1 MFVAGASAAVHA
13 DMGDQP
19 APEPSADLG
28 FDVMPLPATPGY
40 RSGVACMEG
49 GPRCIAVGP
58 SGVDAWDGGGW
69 EPVSATGYDAIDITG
84 NVGWATGD
92 DGRIARLEIE
102 PSQHGKHATRRAA
115 PAVVHGVTDGGNR
128 GGFRACAAFQNE
140 CASST
145 SRVSLQPDPLTP
157 TPHHTKE

>member
-69 EPVSATGYDAIDITG
+69 EPVRSEEHTSELQSLM
-84 NVGWATGD
+84 
-92 DGRIARLEIE
+92 RL
-102 PSQHGKHATRRAA
+102 SY
-115 PAVVHGVTDGGNR
+115 AVFFLKKKNNT
-128 GGFRACAAFQNE
+128 
-140 CASST
+140 T
-145 SRVSLQPDPLTP
+145 KP
-157 TPHHTKE
+157 T

>member
-84 NVGWATGD
+84 HVGWAPGD
-92 DGRIARLEIE
+92 DGRIARVEIE
-102 PSQHGKHATRRAA
+102 PSPDGKNAQGRSPHAT
-115 PAVVHGVTDGGNR
+115 VHGGT
-128 GGFRACAAFQNE
+128 AARHR
-140 CASST
+140 
-145 SRVSLQPDPLTP
+145 SRLRR
-157 TPHHTKE
+157 

>member
-13 DMGDQP
+13 GMDDQL

-40 RSGVACMEG
+40 RSGVACMGG

-58 SGVDAWDGGGW
+58 SGVDAWDGEGW

-92 DGRIARLEIE
+92 DGRIARVERSEEHTSELQSLMRI
-102 PSQHGKHATRRAA
+102 AY
-115 PAVVHGVTDGGNR
+115 AV
-128 GGFRACAAFQNE
+128 FC
-140 CASST
+140 
-145 SRVSLQPDPLTP
+145 LT
-157 TPHHTKE
+157 

>member
-13 DMGDQP
+13 DMGDQL

-40 RSGVACMEG
+40 RSGVACMGG

-58 SGVDAWDGGGW
+58 SGVDAWDGAGW
-69 EPVSATGYDAIDITG
+69 EPVSATGYDANAFTG

-92 DGRIARLEIE
+92 DGPIARVEIE
-102 PSQHGKHATRRAA
+102 PRERKRRGQARVWQNVSF
-115 PAVVHGVTDGGNR
+115 PVVV
-128 GGFRACAAFQNE
+128 C
-140 CASST
+140 
-145 SRVSLQPDPLTP
+145 SLQKKTSP
-157 TPHHTKE
+157 

>member
-13 DMGDQP
+13 DMGDQL

-40 RSGVACMEG
+40 RSGVACMGG

-58 SGVDAWDGGGW
+58 SGVDAWDGEGW

-84 NVGWATGD
+84 NEI
-92 DGRIARLEIE
+92 GR
-102 PSQHGKHATRRAA
+102 
-115 PAVVHGVTDGGNR
+115 
-128 GGFRACAAFQNE
+128 
-140 CASST
+140 ASSRE
-145 SRVSLQPDPLTP
+145 RVCQYVYISWVAVYLK
-157 TPHHTKE
+157 TKIKHDSQIVNKHSNNPYSETKQIT

>member
-69 EPVSATGYDAIDITG
+69 EPVSANGYDATDITG
-84 NVGWATGD
+84 NVGRSPGADRRSARAQHATYQAGKNATG
-92 DGRIARLEIE
+92 R
-102 PSQHGKHATRRAA
+102 PN
-115 PAVVHGVTDGGNR
+115 P
-128 GGFRACAAFQNE
+128 
-140 CASST
+140 
-145 SRVSLQPDPLTP
+145 
-157 TPHHTKE
+157 

>member
-58 SGVDAWDGGGW
+58 SGRS
-69 EPVSATGYDAIDITG
+69 EEHTSELQSLM
-84 NVGWATGD
+84 
-92 DGRIARLEIE
+92 RISYAVFCLKKKKQKKTAYKDRNTNRE
-102 PSQHGKHATRRAA
+102 STKQQHL
-115 PAVVHGVTDGGNR
+115 VN
-128 GGFRACAAFQNE
+128 
-140 CASST
+140 ST
-145 SRVSLQPDPLTP
+145 
-157 TPHHTKE
+157 